1 MTPLTDGAT
10 VDAATVAERAAGVR
24 DRISAVGGDPSTVT
38 LVAVT
43 KGFPAEVAVAAAEA
57 GLADLGEN
65 YAQELVAKVDL
76 VAAADHPAR
85 WHFLGNL
92 QRNKVRALAPHVD
105 LWQSVDRAS
114 LGAEIAKR
122 APGAAVLVQVNL
134 SGEPQ
139 KGGCGR
145 EEAEPLVAALVDV
158 GLDVRGLMG
167 VAPAGP
173 PESAR
178 EGFAWLRANVDQ
190 LGLTVCSMG
199 MSGDLEVAVQ
209 EGSTMVRIGTGLFGV
224 RPPREP

>member
-1 MTPLTDGAT
+1 MSGDGAPVHAST
-10 VDAATVAERAAGVR
+10 IAERADGVR
-24 DRISAVGGDPSTVT
+24 DRIAAAGGDPAAVT

-43 KGFPAEVAVAAAEA
+43 KGFGPELAAAAAAA
-57 GLADLGEN
+57 GLTDLGEN
-65 YAQELVAKVDL
+65 YAQELVAKVAT
-76 VAAADHPAR
+76 VEAAGHDVR

-92 QRNKVRALAPHVD
+92 QRNKVRALAPHVA

-134 SGEPQ
+134 SGEEQ
-139 KGGCGR
+139 KGGCR
-145 EEAEPLVAALVDV
+145 RDEAPALVEDLV
-158 GLDVRGLMG
+158 SAGLEVRGLMG

-173 PESAR
+173 PDDAR
-178 EGFAWLRANVDQ
+178 EGFRWLRSTVDH

-209 EGSTMVRIGTGLFGV
+209 EGSTMVRVGTGLFGA
-224 RPPREP
+224 RPPRGP